1 MITWKREKCGGIPMK
16 DCEKGFTLIEL
27 VIVIG
32 IIAVF
37 SGVIFQVIA
46 TTSTMMRNTSA
57 TTKRQMEIQEIENKL
72 EALLLKTN
80 KKIYYAY
87 GNADG
92 ILGEIKEGE
101 TKDENKSLYLMSQ
114 EEENSAK
121 EETLDVI
128 TWDQKEKILVYEQ
141 MKLFN
146 GQVINRTKE
155 TLAFHVIQFQID
167 LSGIEDHLVSFRIK
181 IEKSGKQSE
190 AKKSIYLRNSV
201 MKESPF

>member
-1 MITWKREKCGGIPMK
+1 MEKKCGGIIMK
-16 DCEKGFTLIEL
+16 NSEKGFTLIEF

-46 TTSTMMRNTSA
+46 TTSTVMRNTSA

-72 EALLLKTN
+72 ESLLLKTN

-87 GNADG
+87 GNADK
-92 ILGEIKEGE
+92 ILGEIEEGE
-101 TKDENKSLYLMSQ
+101 IKNEDKSLYLMS
-114 EEENSAK
+114 EEEGNSVN

-128 TWDQKEKILVYEQ
+128 TWEQKQKALVYEQ
-141 MKLFN
+141 VKLVN
-146 GQVINRTKE
+146 GQVSERIKE
-155 TLAFHVIQFQID
+155 TLAVHVIQFQID
-167 LSGIEDHLVSFRIK
+167 LSGIEDHLVCFRVK

-190 AKKSIYLRNSV
+190 AKQSIYLRNSV
-201 MKESPF
+201 VKESPF

>member
-190 AKKSIYLRNSV
+190 AKKSIYLRNLV

>member
-1 MITWKREKCGGIPMK
+1 MK

-46 TTSTMMRNTSA
+46 TTSAMMRNTSA

-72 EALLLKTN
+72 ETLLLKTN

-92 ILGEIKEGE
+92 ILGEIK
-101 TKDENKSLYLMSQ
+101 DEDKSLYLVSQ

-128 TWDQKEKILVYEQ
+128 TWDQKGKTLIYEQ
-141 MKLFN
+141 IKLLN
-146 GQVINRTKE
+146 GQVINRIKE

-167 LSGIEDHLVSFRIK
+167 LSGMEDHLVYFYVK

-201 MKESPF
+201 VKESPF

>member
-1 MITWKREKCGGIPMK
+1 MK

-46 TTSTMMRNTSA
+46 TTSAMMRNTSA

-87 GNADG
+87 GSADG

-101 TKDENKSLYLMSQ
+101 IKDEDKSLYLVSQ

-121 EETLDVI
+121 EEILDVI
-128 TWDQKEKILVYEQ
+128 TWDQKGKTLIYEQ
-141 MKLFN
+141 IKLLN
-146 GQVINRTKE
+146 GQVINRIKE

-167 LSGIEDHLVSFRIK
+167 LSGMEDHLVYFYVK

-201 MKESPF
+201 VKESPF

>member
-1 MITWKREKCGGIPMK
+1 MTWKRKKCGGIPMK

-72 EALLLKTN
+72 ENLLLQTN

-92 ILGEIKEGE
+92 ILGEIEEGE
-101 TKDENKSLYLMSQ
+101 TKKEKKSLYLISQ
-114 EEENSAK
+114 DEENSVR

-128 TWDQKEKILVYEQ
+128 TWNQKEKTLIYEQ
-141 MKLFN
+141 VKLSNNQVMKRV
-146 GQVINRTKE
+146 QE
-155 TLAFHVIQFQID
+155 TLAFNVIQFQID
-167 LSGIEDHLVSFRIK
+167 LSDIEDHLVYFHVK

-201 MKESPF
+201 VKESPF

>member
-1 MITWKREKCGGIPMK
+1 MK

-72 EALLLKTN
+72 ETLLLKTN

-101 TKDENKSLYLMSQ
+101 TKDEDKSLYLVSQ

-121 EETLDVI
+121 EE
-128 TWDQKEKILVYEQ
+128 
-141 MKLFN
+141 
-146 GQVINRTKE
+146 
-155 TLAFHVIQFQID
+155 
-167 LSGIEDHLVSFRIK
+167 
-181 IEKSGKQSE
+181 
-190 AKKSIYLRNSV
+190 
-201 MKESPF
+201 

>member
-1 MITWKREKCGGIPMK
+1 MK
-16 DCEKGFTLIEL
+16 DCERGFTLIEL

-72 EALLLKTN
+72 ESLLLKTN

-101 TKDENKSLYLMSQ
+101 TKNEDKSLYLMSQ

-146 GQVINRTKE
+146 GQVINRIKE